1 MSPACSAASFLRPF
15 RGYLVAT
22 AGVALL
28 TALAQPFAGHVEPTN
43 IVMLYLLLVVG
54 VALRYPHGPAAWSAM
69 AGVLAFDYFHV
80 PPRLSLEVGDVQ
92 YLLTFAVM
100 LGVGLLLAQL
110 TARLRRQAGAA
121 EAGADAARR
130 LYELARALSGT
141 IAPEQ
146 VCALLETHV
155 AERTGGQAELWWQS
169 SERPLS
175 RIGSADQHGKDAC
188 CRALVDTVMREGR
201 AHDQPDPA
209 DPAIHLLMLPLE
221 APMRR
226 RGVLLLRVP
235 EARWE
240 AGLARQLE
248 GVALVSA
255 IALERLHYVSVAQ
268 QATVDMER
276 ERLRSTLLSAL
287 SHDIRT
293 PLTVMVGQ
301 AEALVEAPAGR
312 VREQALALREQ
323 ALRMS
328 ELVNKLL
335 DMARLQASGVSLRR
349 DWQSVEEIVG
359 AALAHLGEGLSAH
372 RIALA
377 LPPDLPLLEF
387 DAVLIE
393 RVLCNLIENAA
404 KFSPAGSEIRIEARS
419 LGETVDIAVLDQGR
433 GVPAEHPERL
443 FEAFVRGEAQGA
455 VPGLGL
461 GLSIC
466 RIIVEA
472 HGGALSVEN
481 MPQGGARFSFSL
493 PCSIQPLMPAES
505 ESANV

>member
-1 MSPACSAASFLRPF
+1 MNTACPASLIRPAL

-28 TALAQPFAGHVEPTN
+28 TALSHPLVGQVEPTN
-43 IVMLYLLLVVG
+43 MVMLYLLLVVA
-54 VALRYPHGPAAWSAM
+54 VALRYPHGPAAWSAI

-80 PPRLSLEVGDVQ
+80 PPRLSFEVGDVQ

-100 LGVGLLLAQL
+100 LIVGLLLAQL
-110 TARLRRQAGAA
+110 TTRLRLHAV
-121 EAGADAARR
+121 AARAGELAAQR
-130 LYELARALSGT
+130 QYELARALSGT

-146 VCALLETHV
+146 VCALLAAFA
-155 AERTGGQAELWWQS
+155 AERFGGRAELWWQS
-169 SERPLS
+169 SSHALG
-175 RIGSADQHGKDAC
+175 RIGPPHTAGNEALY
-188 CRALVDTVMREGR
+188 RALVETVMREGR
-201 AHDQPDPA
+201 AHDQEDLASPGE
-209 DPAIHLLMLPLE
+209 HLLMLPLD

-226 RGVLLLRVP
+226 RGVLVLCVP
-235 EARWE
+235 EAQWSPE
-240 AGLARQLE
+240 LPLAL
-248 GVALVSA
+248 GNVALVTA

-268 QATVDMER
+268 QATVEMER

-301 AEALVEAPAGR
+301 AEALAEAPAGR
-312 VREQALALREQ
+312 VREQAQALREQ

-359 AALAHLGEGLSAH
+359 AALAHLGEALAAH
-372 RIALA
+372 RITLALA
-377 LPPDLPLLEF
+377 PDLPLLEF

-393 RVLCNLIENAA
+393 RVLCNLLENAA
-404 KFSPAGSEIRIEARS
+404 KFSPAGREIRIEA
-419 LGETVDIAVLDQGR
+419 LGRGEVIEIAVADEGV

-455 VPGLGL
+455 VTGLGL

-472 HGGALSVEN
+472 HGGSLQAEN
-481 MPQGGARFSFSL
+481 RAQGGARFSFTL
-493 PCSIQPLMPAES
+493 PCSAQPPMLPES
-505 ESANV
+505 ESAHV